1 MDDERRP
8 KLASDN
14 YGKSGIRLVKV
25 VRDGPRHT
33 LHDLTVDVRV
43 EGDFLAAH
51 LGGDNSS
58 VLPTDTMKN
67 TVYALART
75 HDVDPPERFCGVVGA
90 HVLESSPNASRVTVE
105 IARHGWGR
113 IAVGGRPH
121 ETAFERGSAEA
132 RVACVSTAR
141 GGPSVTEAGVRD
153 LIVLRTAGSAFSG
166 FPRDEFTT
174 LRETRDRVFAT
185 TIASRWTYRTDAGSH
200 NTAFVAVRRALVEM
214 FATHVSESV
223 QHTLYAMGEAA
234 LVACADIE
242 EIRLSMP
249 NKHHLL
255 VDLAA
260 FGLENPNEI
269 FVATTEP
276 YGLIEATLSRG
287 E

>member
-1 MDDERRP
+1 MDHERRP
-8 KLASDN
+8 TVASDN
-14 YGKSGIRLVKV
+14 YGKSAVRLVKV

-43 EGDFLAAH
+43 EGDFQAAH
-51 LGGDNSS
+51 LDGDNAA

-75 HDVDPPERFCGVVGA
+75 HDVDPPERFCGVIGA
-90 HVLESSPNASRVTVE
+90 HILESSRNASRVTVE
-105 IARHGWGR
+105 IARHGWAR

-121 ETAFERGSAEA
+121 DTAFERGSAEA
-132 RVACVSTAR
+132 RVASVTTLR
-141 GGPSVTEAGVRD
+141 GGPSLTEAGVRD
-153 LIVLRTAGSAFSG
+153 LIALRTAGSAFAG

-185 TIASRWTYRTDAGSH
+185 TISARWRYRAGAASH
-200 NTAFVAVRRALVEM
+200 NTAFVAIRRALVEM
-214 FATHVSESV
+214 FATHASESV

-234 LVACADIE
+234 LGACADIE

-276 YGLIEATLSRG
+276 FGLIEATLSRG
-287 E
+287 K